1 MPMTRTRRHRIALFL
16 SLLMTAFLFCQG
28 MAQAA
33 VAGAAIPARQQA
45 PMSMGCHDSSAK
57 SMVKAQPECPS
68 DCQHLDKASNSSLSL
83 TAVDHVTPMVAFLLP
98 TVVTDVGAIQLASLS
113 PVPPDPD
120 PPATLRFHRF
130 RE

>member
-1 MPMTRTRRHRIALFL
+1 MTRIRRRRIALFL

-33 VAGAAIPARQQA
+33 VVGAAVPVGQHA
-45 PMSMGCHDSSAK
+45 PMSMSCHDSSAK
-57 SMVKAQPECPS
+57 GMVKAQPECPN

-83 TAVDHVTPMVAFLLP
+83 LTTIDHVTAMVAFMLP
-98 TVVTDVGAIQLASLS
+98 AVAVDVGAIQLASLS

-120 PPATLRFHRF
+120 PPATIRFHRF